1 MLSAHVP
8 PFWQGLGWQPSF
20 VAHPAPPYPNG
31 HVVVVVAAVDVPV
44 LLDVVVE
51 VDVVVRVLLEVDV
64 AVTVVP
70 TVL

>member
-31 HVVVVVAAVDVPV
+31 QVVVVVAAVDVLV
-44 LLDVVVE
+44 LLE
-51 VDVVVRVLLEVDV
+51 VVVRVLLEV

>member
-1 MLSAHVP
+1 M
-8 PFWQGLGWQPSF
+8 
-20 VAHPAPPYPNG
+20 
-31 HVVVVVAAVDVPV
+31 VAAVDVLV

-51 VDVVVRVLLEVDV
+51 VDVVVRVLLEDDV

>member
-31 HVVVVVAAVDVPV
+31 QVAVVVAAVDVLV

-51 VDVVVRVLLEVDV
+51 VDVVVRVLLEDDV